1 MSIIVVIQMW
11 HSCFIFKLP
20 CDSPPSLT
28 TGLMRTGFFKEELWG
43 CVWGLGQKEGA
54 QEKGAGEAWR
64 IGSIFLELWPY
75 SLTST
80 NRRLP
85 SPPKSKQQF
94 TESSH
99 VPHPMWYTTYL
110 ILITLRY
117 ILLRSPQYRW
127 GNWGTERW
135 SNLAQSTE
143 LERSNPVCLPFTHSP
158 SLSQL
163 HEHTTDFTTL
173 ETSSES
179 PPSSPSIILLL
190 LLLLF

>member
-1 MSIIVVIQMW
+1 M
-11 HSCFIFKLP
+11 
-20 CDSPPSLT
+20 
-28 TGLMRTGFFKEELWG
+28 
-43 CVWGLGQKEGA
+43 CV
-54 QEKGAGEAWR
+54 GAGAEGRCSREGSWR
-64 IGSIFLELWPY
+64 SLEDWQHL
-75 SLTST
+75 SGAVTLQSHKH
-80 NRRLP
+80 RRLP

-117 ILLRSPQYRW
+117 ILLRSPRYRW

-135 SNLAQSTE
+135 SNLPQSTE
-143 LERSNPVCLPFTHSP
+143 PERSNPVCLPFTHSP

-179 PPSSPSIILLL
+179 PPHHHPSYDYYCCCYFNILCGRGQ
-190 LLLLF
+190 